1 MLWSIP
7 GRVVQPLHNVLQ
19 STLCTLCCEALVLKS
34 TVLESTMCCEA
45 QCCKAQC
52 CKAPFMSQNIYLFL
66 VKIDTNVNPF
76 WVAWTRQFVKVWE
89 VPSSMRET
97 LGELLIGSQWPSA
110 LLGGSGLQ
118 WTLPSLSPWV
128 ATNLNSPGYGGMN
141 QASSILSREGELK
154 ASRKRGLHNPLS
166 FEHAMHSMIS
176 NPPILWY
183 TNACMHM

>member
-1 MLWSIP
+1 MCCEAQCAAIAHSAQCA
-7 GRVVQPLHNVLQ
+7 GKHNVLW
-19 STLCTLCCEALVLKS
+19 
-34 TVLESTMCCEA
+34 STMCCKA

-66 VKIDTNVNPF
+66 VKIDINVNPF

-154 ASRKRGLHNPLS
+154 ASRKGDCTTLSPLNMLCIVWYQIHRS
-166 FEHAMHSMIS
+166 CDIQMHACTCRTAQ
-176 NPPILWY
+176 PPQHTY
-183 TNACMHM
+183 TY